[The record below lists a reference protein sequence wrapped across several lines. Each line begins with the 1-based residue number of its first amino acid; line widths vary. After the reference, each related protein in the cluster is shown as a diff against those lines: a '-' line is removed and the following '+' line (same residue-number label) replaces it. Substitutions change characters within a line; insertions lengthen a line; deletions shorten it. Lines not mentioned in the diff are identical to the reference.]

1 MEKWLQNKKNHSMN
15 HYELDWHFK
24 LMYLCNDK

>member
-1 MEKWLQNKKNHSMN
+1 MKKRLQNKKIYSMN

-24 LMYLCNDK
+24 LTYLCNDK